1 MTSHTEQQL
10 QYTYS
15 VYLSSKRNQVIKFGL
30 LIYRENNLF
39 FKIHVENE
47 VGRLVP
53 ELLLFFKK
61 ALHKVKSSGQHL
73 SVICFSRLL
82 LRHTMRTNFIT
93 FQTVDLE
100 ISSILIFYKMV

>member
-1 MTSHTEQQL
+1 MQKNGLKGHNKFMTSHTEQQL

-15 VYLSSKRNQVIKFGL
+15 VYLRSKRNQVIKFGL

-61 ALHKVKSSGQHL
+61 ALYKVKSSGQHL
-73 SVICFSRLL
+73 SVNI
-82 LRHTMRTNFIT
+82 
-93 FQTVDLE
+93 FQQTSTSTYNENKLCN
-100 ISSILIFYKMV
+100 ISNC